1 MYNENEE
8 KVERMI
14 NMPIENPTQKQIF
27 DYLKQAKRI
36 AVVGLSA
43 KEDRTSY
50 KIAELLQES
59 GYEIIPVNPK
69 LAGEKILGEKVY
81 EKLQDV
87 PGQIDIVDI
96 FRRSEFLPEV
106 ARDFIKTDAKVFW
119 AQLGLENEEAAEILK
134 NAGRNAIIMN
144 RCIKIELAEMPK

>member
-1 MYNENEE
+1 
-8 KVERMI
+8 
-14 NMPIENPTQKQIF
+14 MPIENPSQEQIF
-27 DYLKQAKRI
+27 EYLKQAKRI

-50 KIAELLQES
+50 KIAKLLQEY
-59 GYEIIPVNPK
+59 GYEIIPVNPL
-69 LAGEKILGEKVY
+69 LAGQEILGEKVY

-87 PGQIDIVDI
+87 PGSIDIVDI

-106 ARDFIKTDAKVFW
+106 AKDFLETDAKIFW
-119 AQLGLENEEAAEILK
+119 AQLGLENQEAAEMLK

-144 RCIKIELAEMPK
+144 RCIKIELAAMPK

>member
-1 MYNENEE
+1 
-8 KVERMI
+8 
-14 NMPIENPTQKQIF
+14 MPIENPSQEQIF
-27 DYLKQAKRI
+27 EYLKQAKRI

-50 KIAELLQES
+50 KIAKLLQEY
-59 GYEIIPVNPK
+59 GYEIIPVNPL
-69 LAGEKILGEKVY
+69 LAGQEILGEKVY

-87 PGQIDIVDI
+87 PGSIDIVDI

-106 ARDFIKTDAKVFW
+106 AKDFLETDAKIFW
-119 AQLGLENEEAAEILK
+119 AQLGLENQEAAEMLK

-144 RCIKIELAEMPK
+144 RCIKIEIAAMPK

>member
-1 MYNENEE
+1 
-8 KVERMI
+8 
-14 NMPIENPTQKQIF
+14 MPIENPSQEQIF

-50 KIAELLQES
+50 KIAKLLQEY
-59 GYEIIPVNPK
+59 GYEIIPVNPI
-69 LAGEKILGEKVY
+69 LAGQEILGEKVY

-106 ARDFIKTDAKVFW
+106 AKDFIETDAKIFW
-119 AQLGLENEEAAEILK
+119 AQLGLESQEAAEILK
-134 NAGRNAIIMN
+134 KAGRNAIIMN